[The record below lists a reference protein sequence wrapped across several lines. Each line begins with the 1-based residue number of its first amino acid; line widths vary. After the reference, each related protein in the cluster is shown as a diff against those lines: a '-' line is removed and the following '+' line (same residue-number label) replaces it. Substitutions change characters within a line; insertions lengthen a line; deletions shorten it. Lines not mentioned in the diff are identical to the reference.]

1 MDFFDKLSNTISAAG
16 KDGLN
21 KAKELK
27 DTAKITMDIK
37 EREGAIQRLYGEL
50 GKAYYQ
56 EHKEDEHPEYIQISA
71 IKNAFAEID
80 RLKAEKDEVQ
90 GIHRCP
96 SCGNPV
102 PPEARFCSNC
112 GASCKIEPEFMD
124 GEVVEEEIIEP
135 EESSGE
141 PDAVQEPAES
151 FAEDTDSFEK
161 QE

>member
-50 GKAYYQ
+50 GKAYFQ
-56 EHKEDEHPEYIQISA
+56 EHREDGQPEYIQISA
-71 IKNAFAEID
+71 IKTAFAEID

-96 SCGNPV
+96 SCGNAV
-102 PPEARFCSNC
+102 SQEAKFCSNC
-112 GASCKIEPEFMD
+112 GANCKIEPEFME
-124 GEVVEEEIIEP
+124 GEVVEEEVLGPEEGSGEPEPVMEP
-135 EESSGE
+135 EENAPE
-141 PDAVQEPAES
+141 H
-151 FAEDTDSFEK
+151 TDFFDK
-161 QE
+161 